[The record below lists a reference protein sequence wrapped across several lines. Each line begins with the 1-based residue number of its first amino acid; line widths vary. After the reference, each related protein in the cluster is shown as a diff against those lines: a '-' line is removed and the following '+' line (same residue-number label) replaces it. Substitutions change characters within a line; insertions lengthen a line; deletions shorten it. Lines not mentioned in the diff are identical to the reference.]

1 MDFHLTEDQQ
11 MIRDTVRQIAEE
23 VIKPRAKELDATH
36 TFPRE
41 GFDALAEAG
50 FCGILIPEEYDGAGL
65 GNIELTIVIEE
76 VNRACASTGVTLSV
90 HNSLTSV
97 PIIKFGTEAQKKKY
111 LPKLATGEW
120 LGAYALSEPG
130 SGSDAAAL
138 ACTAELDSAG
148 EFYILNGT
156 KRFITSGEQADVMV
170 LMARTDT
177 SHKQRGISAF
187 IIETATEGFGIGR
200 REEKLGLRASSTVDI
215 VLENCKVPV
224 ANLLG
229 EEGQGFTIALN
240 TLDGGRIGI
249 AAQAVGIAQACLE
262 DSIKYA
268 KEREQFNRPI
278 ADFQLIQ
285 WKLAD
290 MSARIDAARLMIYR
304 AAQLRTEGKPCTLAA
319 SQAKL
324 LASTTANFC
333 AREAVQIHG
342 GAGYTTEFAVERY
355 FRDARVTEIYEGTTE
370 IQRLVI
376 ARNLLK

>member
-11 MIRDTVRQIAEE
+11 MIRDTARKLADE
-23 VIKPRAKELDATH
+23 VIAPRAAELDAQRI
-36 TFPRE
+36 FPRDN
-41 GFDALAEAG
+41 FQALAEQG
-50 FCGILIPEEYDGAGL
+50 FCGILIPEAYGGAGL
-65 GNIELTIVIEE
+65 GNIELAIVIEE

-90 HNSLTSV
+90 HNSLTGV
-97 PIIKFGTEAQKKKY
+97 PILRFGNDDQKQRF

-120 LGAYALSEPG
+120 LGAYALSEPW

-138 ACTAELDSAG
+138 TCSAVRDG
-148 EFYILNGT
+148 DHYVLNGT
-156 KRFITSGEQADVMV
+156 KRFITSGDQAQLMV

-177 SHKQRGISAF
+177 SHKQRGISTF
-187 IIETATEGFGIGR
+187 IVECDTPGFKVGRKEDKMGI
-200 REEKLGLRASSTVDI
+200 RASSTVDI
-215 VLENCKVPV
+215 ILEDCRVPV
-224 ANLLG
+224 ANRLG
-229 EEGQGFTIALN
+229 DEGQGFTIALA

-249 AAQAVGIAQACLE
+249 AAQAIGIAQACL
-262 DSIKYA
+262 DASLKYA
-268 KEREQFNRPI
+268 KERQQFRRPI

-304 AAQLRTEGKPCTLAA
+304 AAQLRDEAKPHTLEA

-324 LASTTANFC
+324 LASQTANFC

-342 GAGYTTEFAVERY
+342 GAGYTTEFPVERY
-355 FRDARVTEIYEGTTE
+355 FRDARITELYEGTTE

-376 ARNLLK
+376 ARNLLKG